1 MFNFQ
6 IQMVQVWPAARK
18 QMLGPNLCSFIF
30 KLLHKILPTAQRVS
44 RILPNQSENCSRC
57 NLATQESL
65 SHALFQCPENH
76 GAGNVLLHGLRK
88 FDQHLSPTRIM
99 NLDYDFE
106 EELHFSI
113 VWTTGTFLSILWQL
127 RVDKKRVDLVRIRS
141 EMEASCRLL
150 RECRSQKTTEILE
163 QIF

>member
-1 MFNFQ
+1 MELE
-6 IQMVQVWPAARK
+6 MSSCMA
-18 QMLGPNLCSFIF
+18 LENLTNIY
-30 KLLHKILPTAQRVS
+30 PTN
-44 RILPNQSENCSRC
+44 RI
-57 NLATQESL
+57 
-65 SHALFQCPENH
+65 
-76 GAGNVLLHGLRK
+76 
-88 FDQHLSPTRIM
+88 I

-150 RECRSQKTTEILE
+150 RECRSKKTTEIVE
-163 QIF
+163 PIS